1 MKIYFERRIELRD
14 DLYIFEYK
22 YLNREKDQP

>member
-22 YLNREKDQP
+22 YLTREKDQP